1 MINELVI
8 LNDFGVTH
16 LKGIPV
22 VSSRK
27 VAEVFEKEHKNV
39 LRAIDNHIDTA
50 RNEDSGLM
58 AQFCAVN
65 FIESS
70 YKERGKKYPEYILS
84 RDGFSF
90 VAMGFTG
97 EKAAMFKISYIN
109 RFNEMEEYIESR
121 NIARMESRDL
131 TDAIQ
136 ALHDPP
142 KHYHYSSE
150 FDMINR
156 IVLGVT
162 SKQFRLQHGLPK
174 ETSTRDY
181 LTLQQIDEI
190 KRLQSFDAHLA
201 NVITDYKQ
209 RQKLLQE
216 YYGKIYT
223 RNTELTG
230 T

>member
-1 MINELVI
+1 MNDLVAGS
-8 LNDFGVTH
+8 DFGVTC
-16 LKGIPV
+16 LKDMPV

-27 VAEVFEKEHKNV
+27 VAEIFNKNHQHV
-39 LRAIDNHIDTA
+39 MEAIRNCGCSEEFGRSNLRHTTYK
-50 RNEDSGLM
+50 DSHCRK
-58 AQFCAVN
+58 Q
-65 FIESS
+65 
-70 YKERGKKYPEYILS
+70 PEYLLTKN
-84 RDGFSF
+84 GFAF
-90 VAMGFTG
+90 VVMGFTG
-97 EKAAMFKISYIN
+97 KKAAHFKEAYIN
-109 RFNEMEEYIESR
+109 RFEEMEEYIKNR

-131 TDAIQ
+131 TDAITV
-136 ALHDPP
+136 LHHTP

-156 IVLGVT
+156 IVLGMP
-162 SKQFRLQHGLPK
+162 SKQFRLQHGLSK
-174 ETSTRDY
+174 ETSIRDY

-216 YYGKIYT
+216 YYGKICT
-223 RNTELTG
+223 RNSELTG